1 VCWLPD
7 RGGVR
12 MAACSAEKV
21 VCKLALLSAWSG
33 AAGHTTTR
41 TWRQL
46 CVCLCVQ
53 EGNADAGRYQ
63 LETAI
68 STYRNQTGL
77 LGSDTVLAGY
87 HLKLGR

>member
-1 VCWLPD
+1 
-7 RGGVR
+7 
-12 MAACSAEKV
+12 M
-21 VCKLALLSAWSG
+21 
-33 AAGHTTTR
+33 
-41 TWRQL
+41 
-46 CVCLCVQ
+46 Q

-87 HLKLGR
+87 HLKLGRWGVPEAQGMPLPALTCKA

>member
-1 VCWLPD
+1 MFC
-7 RGGVR
+7 
-12 MAACSAEKV
+12 AADVDIPLELTV
-21 VCKLALLSAWSG
+21 V
-33 AAGHTTTR
+33 TVV
-41 TWRQL
+41 L
-46 CVCLCVQ
+46 CACVQ

>member
-1 VCWLPD
+1 ML
-7 RGGVR
+7 R
-12 MAACSAEKV
+12 
-21 VCKLALLSAWSG
+21 
-33 AAGHTTTR
+33 
-41 TWRQL
+41 
-46 CVCLCVQ
+46 VQ

-77 LGSDTVLAGY
+77 LGSDTILAGY

>member
-1 VCWLPD
+1 MRLY
-7 RGGVR
+7 
-12 MAACSAEKV
+12 AADASRLCEKHIELW
-21 VCKLALLSAWSG
+21 C
-33 AAGHTTTR
+33 
-41 TWRQL
+41 L
-46 CVCLCVQ
+46 CLFLCVQ

-68 STYRNQTGL
+68 STYRSQTGL